1 MVAKKRVF
9 AMRLKKLFECNEI
22 PWLFV
27 MVYIETALTKHSLG
41 NGHWDKLS
49 VPPIM
54 TIYDWFSLQVMHL
67 SLALLF
73 VLILCLFDHVLQQL
87 VCVSGLGLPFFGT
100 TK

>member
-1 MVAKKRVF
+1 MSNGGKKNVFLQWASKNFLNAMVVCYGIDA
-9 AMRLKKLFECNEI
+9 
-22 PWLFV
+22 
-27 MVYIETALTKHSLG
+27 ALTKHSLG

>member
-1 MVAKKRVF
+1 MVAKKRVL
-9 AMRLKKLFECNEI
+9 AMRFKKLFECKEI
-22 PWLFV
+22 P
-27 MVYIETALTKHSLG
+27 MVVCYGIDTALTKHSLG
-41 NGHWDKLS
+41 NGHLDKLS

-73 VLILCLFDHVLQQL
+73 ELILCLFDHVLLQQL